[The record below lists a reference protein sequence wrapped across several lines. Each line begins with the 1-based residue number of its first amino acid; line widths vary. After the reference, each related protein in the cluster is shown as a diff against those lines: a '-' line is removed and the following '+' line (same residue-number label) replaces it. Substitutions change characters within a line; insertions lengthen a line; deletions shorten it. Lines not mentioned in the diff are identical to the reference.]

1 MNCGAVY
8 NSIRNWKPIRALPVE
23 QYHFWMRT
31 NYDAKR
37 ELEMEI
43 NHKMENG
50 ILIIAIKGR
59 LDAATSPAADET
71 IKETMGQGS
80 DRLLFDLSDLEYL
93 SSGGLRVILSAAKE
107 IRRRKG
113 KVTLCCLN
121 QYVDEIFEVSGFKSM
136 IPIKDTV
143 EAGIEELKTG

>member
-1 MNCGAVY
+1 MIVLL
-8 NSIRNWKPIRALPVE
+8 SE
-23 QYHFWMRT
+23 QYHFRMGT

-37 ELEMEI
+37 EFEMEI
-43 NHKMENG
+43 SHKMENG

-59 LDAATSPAADET
+59 LDAATSPSADET
-71 IKETMGQGS
+71 IKETMGQDS
-80 DRLLFDLSDLEYL
+80 NRLLFDLSDLEYL

-107 IRRRKG
+107 LRRRKG

-136 IPIKDTV
+136 IPIKDTL
-143 EAGIEELKTG
+143 EAGIEELKLGQKTLS